1 MELPLRGVKG
11 GLPPLRKGGSGGI
24 PPKSRRAWRNE
35 AERSEARKPADPPAR
50 RALASRGRVGG
61 SHLLVSLR
69 FTRKCFFPTHPRVF
83 GGFPRTPFFQGGQAP
98 LDPPQQ
104 ERETPSCAKLKP
116 MTNHQKICQTLRN
129 QREKLLRHTHNKL
142 LNQKIHGRQAA
153 QTLSTFHDQ
162 AITHLFHYA
171 TTQRHP
177 SPNPTTSENIALL
190 ATGGYGRGMLAP
202 HSDLDLLFLLPYKPT
217 PWSESVIETT
227 LYALWDCGL
236 KVGHAVRRVE
246 ECLRMAKTDAT
257 IRTALLDARPLE
269 GSADLFSELTTKF
282 RRQAQSR
289 SAQRAF
295 IAAKLAEREKRLRQ
309 VGQSRYMVEPDVKN
323 GKGGLRDLQTLL
335 WIANHSYNITAAQDL
350 AREGLLTEEDAA
362 RFQKCEDMLWK
373 TRWHLHHLAGRAEE
387 RLAFDKQRD
396 MAKAF
401 GIADVERFMKNHFLN
416 SKYVGD
422 LTRIVCAV
430 LEERQKKPRPVLRRL
445 AGVLRR
451 SGLKDRALRGTP
463 FAFSRGRLVIKE
475 TPRASALFQDA
486 PMEMMRLFHI
496 AAKKGAPIHPQ
507 ALSLA
512 SRAKDKAAALR
523 DNSEAGRL
531 FLETLTA
538 NAAEDALRA
547 MNETGV
553 LGRFIPDF
561 GRIVALMQFN
571 MYHHYT
577 ADEHLLR
584 AIGGLADLA
593 EDGEDNEA
601 QTIPPGAKRLLQKIR
616 ADKKLSTILAM
627 AVFLHDIAK
636 GRDEDHSEAG
646 AKTAKRLCRRFGMKE
661 EETAIVSWLVRH
673 HLLMSDTAQR
683 RDVSDPQTARD
694 FARKVISQTRLDLL
708 YLLTIVDIRAVG
720 PGVWNGWK
728 AELLERLYESASRLI
743 AGERTAPAAATV
755 RAKRKALRQAAAAAR
770 LTLPPAFIP
779 LHRAPYWTML
789 STQTHRRHAALFAEF
804 EEKGE
809 PLAFSAHDDER
820 RAVTEICLIA
830 EDHPGLFARAAG
842 AFALAGLSIVDAR
855 IFTAKNA
862 LAFDSF
868 CVQDAEGHA
877 LRDPKRVQRLKNLL
891 MEVMAG
897 SKRPARALA
906 AGPAAAQDTFRV
918 PPLLRLDNAAS
929 RQSTILEVE
938 GLDRP
943 GLLYGLAYALFRL
956 GVVISSARI
965 ATFGE
970 RAVDVFTIT
979 DGLGQKITSE
989 SRRAEIKS
997 ALMKVLKPSPRAS
1010 PKAKRDPSLESRRPL
1025 SAAHG

>member
-1 MELPLRGVKG
+1 
-11 GLPPLRKGGSGGI
+11 
-24 PPKSRRAWRNE
+24 
-35 AERSEARKPADPPAR
+35 
-50 RALASRGRVGG
+50 
-61 SHLLVSLR
+61 
-69 FTRKCFFPTHPRVF
+69 
-83 GGFPRTPFFQGGQAP
+83 
-98 LDPPQQ
+98 
-104 ERETPSCAKLKP
+104 
-116 MTNHQKICQTLRN
+116 
-129 QREKLLRHTHNKL
+129 
-142 LNQKIHGRQAA
+142 
-153 QTLSTFHDQ
+153 
-162 AITHLFHYA
+162 
-171 TTQRHP
+171 
-177 SPNPTTSENIALL
+177 
-190 ATGGYGRGMLAP
+190 MLAP

-601 QTIPPGAKRLLQKIR
+601 QTISPGAKRLLQKIR
-616 ADKKLSTILAM
+616 ADKKPLQNPRHGGLPPRHRQRTGRRPLRSRRQNRQATLPPLRHEGGGNRHRLMARPPSSPDERHGAAPRRLRSADGQRFRPQSDLANKAGSSLSL
-627 AVFLHDIAK
+627 DDR
-636 GRDEDHSEAG
+636 GYS
-646 AKTAKRLCRRFGMKE
+646 RR
-661 EETAIVSWLVRH
+661 R
-673 HLLMSDTAQR
+673 
-683 RDVSDPQTARD
+683 
-694 FARKVISQTRLDLL
+694 
-708 YLLTIVDIRAVG
+708 

-755 RAKRKALRQAAAAAR
+755 RAKRQALRQAAAAAR

-804 EEKGE
+804 EEQGE